1 MKFADCD
8 RTRIMGIINLT
19 PDSFYKDSRMSS
31 TDAAMAQI
39 KQMIDNGADAVDIGA
54 CSTHPGFTAI
64 SAEEEIKRL
73 EAVLPVIR
81 AEYPDL
87 LISIDTFVPQVAEH
101 CLKEW
106 HVDIINDIS
115 GGSQE
120 MYRIAAKYGA
130 TYILTYNKEI
140 KEDVASEMVEFFRL
154 KISELHNIGL
164 KKVIADP
171 GFGFSKT
178 LEQNYQALN
187 CMDSLHSMGCETLV
201 GVSRKSMIYRVP
213 HRTPRE
219 AQNSTPVLHTRAVQH
234 KASWLRVHDVKEA
247 VECVK
252 LIKMINENS

>member
-19 PDSFYKDSRMSS
+19 PDSFYKDSRMGS

-54 CSTHPGFTAI
+54 CSTRPGFTAI

-73 EAVLPVIR
+73 ESVLPAVR

-87 LISIDTFVPQVAEH
+87 PISIDTFVPQVAEH

-120 MYRIAAKYGA
+120 MYRIAAIYGA

-187 CMDSLHSMGCETLV
+187 CMDSLHRMGYETLV
-201 GVSRKSMIYRVP
+201 GVSRKSMIYKVL
-213 HRTPRE
+213 HCTPQE
-219 AQNSTPVLHTRAVQH
+219 ALNGTTVLHTWAVKH

>member
-1 MKFADCD
+1 MKLADCD

-54 CSTHPGFTAI
+54 CSTRPGFTAI

-73 EAVLPVIR
+73 EAVLPAIR

-115 GGSQE
+115 GGSPE
-120 MYRIAAKYGA
+120 MYRIAAMYGA
-130 TYILTYNKEI
+130 TYILTYNEDI

-201 GVSRKSMIYRVP
+201 GVSRKSMIYKVL
-213 HRTPRE
+213 HCTPQE
-219 AQNSTPVLHTRAVQH
+219 ALNGTTVLHTWAVQR

>member
-19 PDSFYKDSRMSS
+19 PDSFYKDSRMGS

-54 CSTHPGFTAI
+54 CSTRPGFTAI

-73 EAVLPVIR
+73 EAVLPAIR

-115 GGSQE
+115 GGSPE
-120 MYRIAAKYGA
+120 MYRIAAMYGA

-201 GVSRKSMIYRVP
+201 GVSRKSMIYKVL
-213 HRTPRE
+213 HCTPQE
-219 AQNSTPVLHTRAVQH
+219 ALNGTTVLHTWAVQR

>member
-1 MKFADCD
+1 MKLADCD

-19 PDSFYKDSRMSS
+19 PDSFYKDSRMGS

-54 CSTHPGFTAI
+54 CSTRPGFTAI

-73 EAVLPVIR
+73 EAVLPAIR

-120 MYRIAAKYGA
+120 MYRIVAMYGA
-130 TYILTYNKEI
+130 TYILTYNEDI

-187 CMDSLHSMGCETLV
+187 CMDSLHSMGCKTLV
-201 GVSRKSMIYRVP
+201 GVSRKSMIYKVL
-213 HRTPRE
+213 HCTPQE
-219 AQNSTPVLHTRAVQH
+219 ALNGTTVLHTWAVQH
-234 KASWLRVHDVKEA
+234 KVSWLRVHDVKEA

>member
-1 MKFADCD
+1 MKLADCD

-54 CSTHPGFTAI
+54 CSTRPGFTAI

-73 EAVLPVIR
+73 EAVLPAIR

-120 MYRIAAKYGA
+120 MYRIAAMYGA

-201 GVSRKSMIYRVP
+201 GVSRKSMIYKVL
-213 HRTPRE
+213 HCTPQE
-219 AQNSTPVLHTRAVQH
+219 ALNGTTVLHTWAVQR

>member
-1 MKFADCD
+1 MKLADCD

-54 CSTHPGFTAI
+54 CSTRPGFTAI

-73 EAVLPVIR
+73 ESVLPAVR

-115 GGSQE
+115 GGSPE
-120 MYRIAAKYGA
+120 MYRIVAMYGA

-201 GVSRKSMIYRVP
+201 GVSRKSMIYKVL
-213 HRTPRE
+213 HCTPQE
-219 AQNSTPVLHTRAVQH
+219 ALNGTTVLHTWAVQH
-234 KASWLRVHDVKEA
+234 KTSWLRVHDVKEA

>member
-1 MKFADCD
+1 MKLADCD

-19 PDSFYKDSRMSS
+19 PDSFYKDSRMSN
-31 TDAAMAQI
+31 TDTAMAQI

-54 CSTHPGFTAI
+54 CSTRPGFTAI

-73 EAVLPVIR
+73 EAVLPAIR

-120 MYRIAAKYGA
+120 MYRIVAMYGA

-201 GVSRKSMIYRVP
+201 GVSRKSMIYKVL
-213 HRTPRE
+213 HCTPQE
-219 AQNSTPVLHTRAVQH
+219 ALNGTTVLHTWAVQR

>member
-1 MKFADCD
+1 MKLADCD
-8 RTRIMGIINLT
+8 HTRIMGIINLT

-54 CSTHPGFTAI
+54 CSTRPGFTAI

-73 EAVLPVIR
+73 EAVLPAIR

-120 MYRIAAKYGA
+120 MYRIAAMYGA

-201 GVSRKSMIYRVP
+201 GVSRKSMIYKVL
-213 HRTPRE
+213 HCTPQE
-219 AQNSTPVLHTRAVQH
+219 ALNGTTVLHTWAVQH

>member
-1 MKFADCD
+1 MKLADCD

-54 CSTHPGFTAI
+54 CSTRPGFTAI

-73 EAVLPVIR
+73 EAVLPAIR

-120 MYRIAAKYGA
+120 MYRIVAMYGA

-201 GVSRKSMIYRVP
+201 GVSRKSMIYKVL
-213 HRTPRE
+213 HCTPQE
-219 AQNSTPVLHTRAVQH
+219 ALNGTTVLHTWAVQR

>member
-1 MKFADCD
+1 MKLADCD

-54 CSTHPGFTAI
+54 CSTRPGFTAI

-73 EAVLPVIR
+73 EAVLPAIR

-106 HVDIINDIS
+106 HVNIINDIS

-120 MYRIAAKYGA
+120 MYRIAAMYGA
-130 TYILTYNKEI
+130 TYILTYNEDI

-201 GVSRKSMIYRVP
+201 GVSRKSMIYKVL
-213 HRTPRE
+213 HCTPQE
-219 AQNSTPVLHTRAVQH
+219 ALNGTTVLHTWAVQR

>member
-1 MKFADCD
+1 MKLADCD
-8 RTRIMGIINLT
+8 CTRIMGIINLT

-54 CSTHPGFTAI
+54 CSTRPGFTAI
-64 SAEEEIKRL
+64 PTEEEIKRL
-73 EAVLPVIR
+73 ESVLPAVR

-115 GGSQE
+115 GGSPE
-120 MYRIAAKYGA
+120 MYRIVAMYGA
-130 TYILTYNKEI
+130 TYILTYNEDI

-201 GVSRKSMIYRVP
+201 GVSRKSLIYK
-213 HRTPRE
+213 
-219 AQNSTPVLHTRAVQH
+219 VLHCTPQEALNGTTVLNTWAVQH

>member
-1 MKFADCD
+1 MKLADCD

-19 PDSFYKDSRMSS
+19 PDSFYKDSRMGSA
-31 TDAAMAQI
+31 DAAMAQI

-54 CSTHPGFTAI
+54 CSTRPGFTAI
-64 SAEEEIKRL
+64 PAEEEIKRL
-73 EAVLPVIR
+73 EAVLPAIR

-87 LISIDTFVPQVAEH
+87 PISIDTFVPLVAEH

-120 MYRIAAKYGA
+120 MYRIAAMYGA
-130 TYILTYNKEI
+130 TYILTYNEDI
-140 KEDVASEMVEFFRL
+140 KEDVASELVEFFRL

-187 CMDSLHSMGCETLV
+187 CIDALHRMGYETLV
-201 GVSRKSMIYRVP
+201 GVSRKSMIYKVL
-213 HRTPRE
+213 HCTPQE
-219 AQNSTPVLHTRAVQH
+219 ALNGTTVLHTLAVQQ

-247 VECVK
+247 VEVVK
-252 LIKMINENS
+252 IMETINNI